1 MKRIETSA
9 VIKRPI
15 DQVFAYVIEPSN
27 LPEWAPGYLKG
38 TSTSDGTI
46 RVGST
51 STRISNFGGRQSE
64 SEHVVTEFEPNARIA
79 TSTKTGPLEIKEL
92 FEVESA
98 DGGTRVV
105 IAEEVTAP
113 MLLKPAEW
121 IFAFMAG
128 RNIGKYSQA
137 LRDRLEAPE

>member
-9 VIKRPI
+9 VIRRPI
-15 DQVFAYVIEPSN
+15 DQVFAYAIEPSN

-38 TSTSDGTI
+38 TSTSDGPI

-79 TSTKTGPLEIKEL
+79 ISTKTGPLIIEEL
-92 FEVESA
+92 IEVETA
-98 DGGTRVV
+98 DEGTRVM

-113 MLLKPAEW
+113 LLLKPAEW
-121 IFAFMAG
+121 IFAFAAG
-128 RNIGKYSQA
+128 RNIDKYSQA
-137 LRDRLEAPE
+137 LKDRLEEPD